1 MFTNNLEQGES
12 QPLGIDGQQIQ
23 LKEQQLLTKLELL
36 TATAALRRIDLVLF
50 AELLRDC
57 QMSWEVLFRQYVGK
71 NVLNFSARIMATKK
85 VPTSRSGPMA
95 AKITNTW

>member
-1 MFTNNLEQGES
+1 MSIPYHLALIWHFLLSEILLRHDGDIEASLNYIANNLEQGES

-50 AELLRDC
+50 A
-57 QMSWEVLFRQYVGK
+57 
-71 NVLNFSARIMATKK
+71 
-85 VPTSRSGPMA
+85 
-95 AKITNTW
+95 